1 MGYMFEQKFGISQ
14 AHFARIRMIDAV
26 KKGQSFNSYQRSQI
40 TAGTGY
46 KRVDMLKD
54 WNRARVVERSKRA
67 EPRARLATY
76 YDEVAMKVME
86 KMKITPT
93 TYFKYKYEGIDLAEV
108 TSEEYIKWML
118 EEKEEAR
125 YREELYAA
133 AF

>member
-1 MGYMFEQKFGISQ
+1 MSYMFEQKFGISQ

-46 KRVDMLKD
+46 KRLDMLKD
-54 WNRARVVERSKRA
+54 WNRAKVVERSKRA
-67 EPRARLATY
+67 VPRARLVKY
-76 YDEVAMKVME
+76 YDEVAMPVME

-93 TYFKYKYEGIDLAEV
+93 TYFKAIRWDFDIGDMD
-108 TSEEYIKWML
+108 SEEYIEWLRQMME
-118 EEKEEAR
+118 EEK
-125 YREELYAA
+125 YQDELYAA